1 MLRDDR
7 SARALSLRSCCA
19 RSERTC
25 DRRARDND
33 AHLALR
39 CTPTIDTSSRSN
51 EMSAR
56 CVLQERLERG
66 PLENI
71 FCLDGPQTPES
82 APDGPSAASS
92 VAGGAGA
99 FFGDPSD
106 AGGACVS
113 TTALA
118 SVGLLGAPA

>member
-39 CTPTIDTSSRSN
+39 CTPTIDTSSLSN

-82 APDGPSAASS
+82 APDGSSMASS
-92 VAGGAGA
+92 VAGVPGAL
-99 FFGDPSD
+99 FCHPSD
-106 AGGACVS
+106 AGGRCVTNNS
-113 TTALA
+113 
-118 SVGLLGAPA
+118 